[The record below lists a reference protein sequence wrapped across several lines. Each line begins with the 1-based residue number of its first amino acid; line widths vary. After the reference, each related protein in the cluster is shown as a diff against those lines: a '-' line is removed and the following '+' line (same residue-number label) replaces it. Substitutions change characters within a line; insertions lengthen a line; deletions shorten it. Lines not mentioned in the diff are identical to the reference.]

1 MVELNL
7 IFVGFLGSL
16 CFLLILFLCFV
27 LIDSIRNFVF
37 KRKELKNE
45 FLSEHKRLCSQV
57 QQIVDFLNDNECSVK
72 DDD

>member
-27 LIDSIRNFVF
+27 LIDSIRDFVF
-37 KRKELKNE
+37 KRKELKKE